1 MADTKMEACGSI
13 VAFEGHPDVVSTQL
27 RLLPTSPQILI
38 LPAVQ
43 CYIAN
48 DDSEQ
53 AFEMRSY
60 IRKIH
65 DALTTRQEAARCFLH
80 GATIANK
87 RLAFLNGGTSS
98 AQALCIKAIMKHET
112 GGDRIEAEAIYSQLA
127 KDGLAGLETKSRIH
141 SRASSRGDEVM
152 FDEEL
157 HDPITRAMRAA
168 DALDRQTAN
177 LQPHDMLDLTMTTR
191 PRSLS
196 LPLYGYSDGFGD
208 AAPFFLFGA
217 HVEDDEVVEDDPPPA
232 LGAPTFALVDYN
244 QPSKQ
249 TMLDPSDLPPASPS
263 GVGKAQVRSTS
274 TLGVRHDH
282 TEMLSPTAEIFNIR
296 TNDNVTS
303 GEPTMLDKR
312 KSASSFKGSLPRV
325 KSLDRI
331 YPISA
336 KLRDLCIPGASAE
349 MDAESTVPRRSHSF
363 MVVDDARPPAIRRP
377 SYFDRRTVLSKG
389 RQPTV
394 IDLALDKR
402 PKRGQSTAGAF
413 HGHLGTD
420 IAPPAE
426 APFQPVLPWVEDLLV
441 YFKDETP
448 NVLLSSSINAFKSG
462 NYPITS
468 SSTSGSVYSNNAS
481 TTLPPLH
488 QPTALDR
495 GLNKKSHETSVLSMT
510 DDDLDPFAQTQP
522 HQPRVGEQIGPTVNI
537 VRPPTPA
544 QTPPPSTKKE
554 NKFYEF
560 EILSGQTA
568 VAVQN
573 SLRSVLSVYFP
584 PEAEGYR
591 QFQFSLLPEFD
602 GLWKPVFRESESRGS
617 QRESNRRVDHILA
630 IGSQQGV
637 DKVYSSGII
646 KQLETIGTKSS
657 DRQGRSGRV
666 DFRYL
671 LAKAMQAFTALPL
684 TNQTSDNPFANSYLL
699 ATLLIPH
706 LETYLALHS
715 EIRYLLLEY
724 PPEHLPTV
732 LALQKLIGVDL
743 IKVAQIVDS
752 TNKGRLPFTQIGG
765 PSVGPKID
773 AKTPNLSS
781 RSANLEFTVSNANFL
796 LTSTATAKDV
806 AKFVSTVWN
815 IQIEACDS
823 ESSSQ
828 EKGLTNK
835 KPRPAPLD
843 ASFTKFPRSS
853 GSTQGSS
860 QGSPH
865 SRPSPNSAGD
875 SCSPVS
881 LTLSS
886 RPQSFTDNIKTP
898 KSDTIYSQA
907 FSRRRLFRSDSAS
920 MTTFDHG
927 SDDSEL
933 DLEERRLMPM
943 FMKTTERQGNT
954 RKALKFLGLA

>member
-1 MADTKMEACGSI
+1 MADTKTEAYGSI

-43 CYIAN
+43 CYITD

-53 AFEMRSY
+53 AFEVRTY
-60 IRKIH
+60 IRKVH
-65 DALTTRQEAARCFLH
+65 DALTTRHDAARCFLQ
-80 GATIANK
+80 GATTSNK
-87 RLAFLNGGTSS
+87 RLAFLNGGTPS

-112 GGDRIEAEAIYSQLA
+112 GGDRIEAEAIYAQLA
-127 KDGLAGLETKSRIH
+127 KDGLAGLEAKSRIH
-141 SRASSRGDEVM
+141 SRASSGGDEVM
-152 FDEEL
+152 FDEGL

-168 DALDRQTAN
+168 EALDRQTAN
-177 LQPHDMLDLTMTTR
+177 LQPYDMLDLTMTTR

-196 LPLYGYSDGFGD
+196 LPLYGYTDGFGD

-217 HVEDDEVVEDDPPPA
+217 AVEDEEDAEDDAP
-232 LGAPTFALVDYN
+232 LSIGAPAFAVVDYN
-244 QPSKQ
+244 KPSKR
-249 TMLDPSDLPPASPS
+249 TVRDSAELPPASPS
-263 GVGKAQVRSTS
+263 GVGRSQVQLN
-274 TLGVRHDH
+274 LGVSRD
-282 TEMLSPTAEIFNIR
+282 TEMLSPTAEMSNTR
-296 TNDNVTS
+296 KNDNAVCGESTS
-303 GEPTMLDKR
+303 PDMR
-312 KSASSFKGSLPRV
+312 KSVSSTKGTLPRV

-349 MDAESTVPRRSHSF
+349 LEAESGAEPAIPRRSRSF
-363 MVVDDARPPAIRRP
+363 MVLGDDSPPAIRKL
-377 SYFDRRTVLSKG
+377 SYFDRRTVIPKG
-389 RQPTV
+389 RRPTV
-394 IDLALDKR
+394 LMDPAPLDK
-402 PKRGQSTAGAF
+402 KKSIIGTF
-413 HGHLGTD
+413 YDHLGTD
-420 IAPPAE
+420 IATPVE
-426 APFQPVLPWVEDLLV
+426 IPFQPILPWVEDLVV
-441 YFKDETP
+441 YFKDEAP
-448 NVLLSSSINAFKSG
+448 NVLLSSIIKAFKAGS
-462 NYPITS
+462 YPIMLS
-468 SSTSGSVYSNNAS
+468 SASAFVYSKKITGTTTSLPQS
-481 TTLPPLH
+481 TVLN
-488 QPTALDR
+488 Q
-495 GLNKKSHETSVLSMT
+495 GLSKISHEVSVLNMT
-510 DDDLDPFAQTQP
+510 DDDDYDPFS
-522 HQPRVGEQIGPTVNI
+522 HMQPRQPAVGEQSVPTVTV

-544 QTPPPSTKKE
+544 QTPPPFTPRE
-554 NKFYEF
+554 DKFHEF
-560 EILSGQTA
+560 EIISGQTA
-568 VAVQN
+568 VAIQN

-602 GLWKPVFRESESRGS
+602 GLWKPVFREAESKSS
-617 QRESNRRVDHILA
+617 QRENNRRVDHILA

-637 DKVYSSGII
+637 DKVYSSGIV

-671 LAKAMQAFTALPL
+671 LANAMQAFTALPL
-684 TNQTSDNPFANSYLL
+684 TNQTSDNPFTNSYLL
-699 ATLLIPH
+699 ATLLIPQ

-732 LALQKLIGVDL
+732 LALQKLIGVDF

-752 TNKGRLPFTQIGG
+752 NNKDRLPFTQIGG
-765 PSVGPKID
+765 PSVGIKAD
-773 AKTPNLSS
+773 AKTPNLSPQS
-781 RSANLEFTVSNANFL
+781 SNSNITVSNANFL
-796 LTSTATAKDV
+796 LTSTATTKEIE
-806 AKFVSTVWN
+806 KFVSTVWN
-815 IQIEACDS
+815 IQIEACNS
-823 ESSSQ
+823 ELSSP
-828 EKGLTNK
+828 KKVLPNR

-843 ASFTKFPRSS
+843 ASFTKFPLSPTSTRS
-853 GSTQGSS
+853 G
-860 QGSPH
+860 
-865 SRPSPNSAGD
+865 PSPTSAAMT
-875 SCSPVS
+875 SSPES

-886 RPQSFTDNIKTP
+886 RRQSFTDNIKTP
-898 KSDTIYSQA
+898 KSDITYSQA

-943 FMKTTERQGNT
+943 FMKPTERQGNT

>member
-1 MADTKMEACGSI
+1 MADAKMEANGNI

-43 CYIAN
+43 SYIAN

-53 AFEMRSY
+53 AFEVRSY
-60 IRKIH
+60 IRKVH
-65 DALTTRQEAARCFLH
+65 DALTKRHEAARCFLQ
-80 GATIANK
+80 GATPMNK
-87 RLAFLNGGTSS
+87 RLAFLNGGTPS
-98 AQALCIKAIMKHET
+98 AQVLCIKAIMEHET
-112 GGDRIEAEAIYSQLA
+112 GGDRVEAEAVYAQLA
-127 KDGLAGLETKSRIH
+127 RDGLAGLEDKSRIH
-141 SRASSRGDEVM
+141 SPVGSVGDEAM

-177 LQPHDMLDLTMTTR
+177 LQPGDMLDLTSSTR

-208 AAPFFLFGA
+208 ATPFFLFGA
-217 HVEDDEVVEDDPPPA
+217 HIDDDEVIEDDPPLAP
-232 LGAPTFALVDYN
+232 GAPTFALVDYN

-249 TMLDPSDLPPASPS
+249 TQTQLDPAELPSASPS
-263 GVGKAQVRSTS
+263 GAVKPQSRS
-274 TLGVRHDH
+274 TLGVNHD
-282 TEMLSPTAEIFNIR
+282 TEMLSPTTETFNIR
-296 TNDNVTS
+296 TDDHATH
-303 GEPTMLDKR
+303 GEPIIFNR
-312 KSASSFKGSLPRV
+312 NKSVSSFKGPLPRV

-331 YPISA
+331 YPLSA
-336 KLRDLCIPGASAE
+336 KLRDLCIPGASSELCTDSA
-349 MDAESTVPRRSHSF
+349 APRRSHSF
-363 MVVDDARPPAIRRP
+363 MVASDPKPPIIRKL
-377 SYFDRRTVLSKG
+377 SYIDRRTVASKSC
-389 RQPTV
+389 RPTATV
-394 IDLALDKR
+394 DLPHDRKVNA
-402 PKRGQSTAGAF
+402 GQSTAGIF
-413 HGHLGTD
+413 HTHLGTD
-420 IAPPAE
+420 IAMSAE
-426 APFQPVLPWVEDLLV
+426 MQFQPILPWVEDLLV
-441 YFKDETP
+441 YFKDKTP
-448 NVLLSSSINAFKSG
+448 NLLLSLIIKAFKTG
-462 NYPITS
+462 NYPILS
-468 SSTSGSVYSNNAS
+468 SSTPRSSNATLTA
-481 TTLPPLH
+481 TTSLH
-488 QPTALDR
+488 LPTALGQSLSNR
-495 GLNKKSHETSVLSMT
+495 SHETSVLSMT
-510 DDDLDPFAQTQP
+510 DDDYDPFASSEP
-522 HQPRVGEQIGPTVNI
+522 HQPLGREQVGPIVN
-537 VRPPTPA
+537 VTRPPTPA
-544 QTPPPSTKKE
+544 QTPPPCKAKE
-554 NKFYEF
+554 NKVYEF
-560 EILSGQTA
+560 EIGSGQTA
-568 VAVQN
+568 VAIQN
-573 SLRSVLSVYFP
+573 SLRSILSVYFP

-602 GLWKPVFRESESRGS
+602 GLWKPVFRESEPKGS
-617 QRESNRRVDHILA
+617 QRENSRKVDHILA

-637 DKVYSSGII
+637 DKVYSSKII

-671 LAKAMQAFTALPL
+671 LANAMQAFTALPL
-684 TNQTSDNPFANSYLL
+684 TNQTSDNPFTNSYLL

-732 LALQKLIGVDL
+732 LALQKLIGVEM

-752 TNKGRLPFTQIGG
+752 TNKDRLPFTQIGG
-765 PSVGPKID
+765 PSTGAKTD

-781 RSANLEFTVSNANFL
+781 RASNSEFTVSNANFL
-796 LTSTATAKDV
+796 LTYTATAKDI
-806 AKFVSTVWN
+806 AKFVSTVWS
-815 IQIEACDS
+815 IQTETGDS
-823 ESSSQ
+823 ESSSH
-828 EKGLTNK
+828 EKKSSSK

-853 GSTQGSS
+853 GSF
-860 QGSPH
+860 H
-865 SRPSPNSAGD
+865 SKPSPTSAID
-875 SCSPVS
+875 SSSPGS

-886 RPQSFTDNIKTP
+886 RPQSFIDIKTP
-898 KSDTIYSQA
+898 KSDTMYSRA

-943 FMKTTERQGNT
+943 FMKSTERQGNT

>member
-1 MADTKMEACGSI
+1 MEAYGSI

-43 CYIAN
+43 CYIAS

-53 AFEMRSY
+53 AFEVRAY
-60 IRKIH
+60 VRKVH
-65 DALTTRQEAARCFLH
+65 DALTTRHDAARCFLQ
-80 GATIANK
+80 GATTSNK
-87 RLAFLNGGTSS
+87 RLAFLNGGTPS

-112 GGDRIEAEAIYSQLA
+112 GGDRVEAEAVYAKLA
-127 KDGLAGLETKSRIH
+127 KDGLAGLEAKSRIH
-141 SRASSRGDEVM
+141 GRASSGGDEATL
-152 FDEEL
+152 DDEL

-177 LQPHDMLDLTMTTR
+177 LQPCDMLDLTMTTR

-217 HVEDDEVVEDDPPPA
+217 HVEDEDDEDDAPLAP
-232 LGAPTFALVDYN
+232 GAPTFAIVDYN
-244 QPSKQ
+244 QPSKR
-249 TMLDPSDLPPASPS
+249 TPPDSVDLVPASPS
-263 GVGKAQVRSTS
+263 GAVRQAAQSS
-274 TLGVRHDH
+274 LGVTRD
-282 TEMLSPTAEIFNIR
+282 TEMLSPTSETFNLR
-296 TNDNVTS
+296 TNDAAVC
-303 GEPTMLDKR
+303 GEPTTLDTR
-312 KSASSFKGSLPRV
+312 KSVSSARGALPRV

-331 YPISA
+331 YPVSA

-349 MDAESTVPRRSHSF
+349 MGAETCIPRRSKSF
-363 MVVDDARPPAIRRP
+363 VAVDVEQPPTIRRL
-377 SYFDRRTVLSKG
+377 SYIDRRTVLCKG
-389 RQPTV
+389 RRPTV
-394 IDLALDKR
+394 MMDPAPLDKKAR
-402 PKRGQSTAGAF
+402 QGHA
-413 HGHLGTD
+413 HLGTD
-420 IAPPAE
+420 IATPVE
-426 APFQPVLPWVEDLLV
+426 VPFRPILPWAEDLV
-441 YFKDETP
+441 VHFKDETP
-448 NVLLSSSINAFKSG
+448 NLLLSSTIKAFKSG
-462 NYPITS
+462 RFPVLS
-468 SSTSGSVYSNNAS
+468 SSATVAVCSKNAS
-481 TTLPPLH
+481 AAMTSRHEPR
-488 QPTALDR
+488 ALDR
-495 GLNKKSHETSVLSMT
+495 GPSKISHETSVLSTT
-510 DDDLDPFAQTQP
+510 DDDYDPFSHTLSGHPPAA
-522 HQPRVGEQIGPTVNI
+522 EQIVPTVN
-537 VRPPTPA
+537 VVGPPTPTR
-544 QTPPPSTKKE
+544 TPPPDTAKE
-554 NKFYEF
+554 DKFHEF
-560 EILSGQTA
+560 EIAAGQTA
-568 VAVQN
+568 VAIQN
-573 SLRSVLSVYFP
+573 SLRSVLSIYFP

-617 QRESNRRVDHILA
+617 QRESDRRVDHILA

-671 LAKAMQAFTALPL
+671 LANAMQAFTALPL

-752 TNKGRLPFTQIGG
+752 SNKDRLPFTQIGG
-765 PSVGPKID
+765 PSVGAKPD
-773 AKTPNLSS
+773 AKTPNLSP
-781 RSANLEFTVSNANFL
+781 RSSNSDVTVSNANFL
-796 LTSTATAKDV
+796 LTSTATTKEI

-815 IQIEACDS
+815 IQIEDGDS
-823 ESSSQ
+823 EPSPQ
-828 EKGLTNK
+828 QKALPNK

-843 ASFTKFPRSS
+843 ASFTKYPLSSSSSRS
-853 GSTQGSS
+853 G
-860 QGSPH
+860 
-865 SRPSPNSAGD
+865 PSPTSAGI
-875 SCSPVS
+875 SSSPES

-898 KSDTIYSQA
+898 KSDTVCSPS

-943 FMKTTERQGNT
+943 FMKTMERQGNT

>member
-1 MADTKMEACGSI
+1 MADTKIEAYGSI

-38 LPAVQ
+38 LPSVQ

-48 DDSEQ
+48 DDLEQ
-53 AFEMRSY
+53 AFEVRSY
-60 IRKIH
+60 IRNVH
-65 DALTTRQEAARCFLH
+65 DALTTRHEAARCFLQ
-80 GATIANK
+80 GATAANK
-87 RLAFLNGGTSS
+87 RLAFLNGGTPS

-112 GGDRIEAEAIYSQLA
+112 GGDRIEAEAVYAQLA
-127 KDGLAGLETKSRIH
+127 KDGLAGLEVKSRIH
-141 SRASSRGDEVM
+141 SRASSGGDEVL

-177 LQPHDMLDLTMTTR
+177 LQPCDMLDLTMTTR

-217 HVEDDEVVEDDPPPA
+217 HVDEEEDAEDAAPLAP
-232 LGAPTFALVDYN
+232 GAPTFAVVDYN
-244 QPSKQ
+244 QPSKR
-249 TMLDPSDLPPASPS
+249 MPPDSADLPPASPS
-263 GVGKAQVRSTS
+263 GVIRSQVQSN
-274 TLGVRHDH
+274 LGVRHD
-282 TEMLSPTAEIFNIR
+282 TEMLSPTTETFNIR
-296 TNDNVTS
+296 TNDDVVC
-303 GEPTMLDKR
+303 GELTMLDMR
-312 KSASSFKGSLPRV
+312 KSVSSIRRTLPRV

-336 KLRDLCIPGASAE
+336 KLRDLCIPGTSTD
-349 MDAESTVPRRSHSF
+349 MGVESTVPRRSRSF
-363 MVVDDARPPAIRRP
+363 MVVGDEKPPAIRRL
-377 SYFDRRTVLSKG
+377 SYIDRRTMLSKG
-389 RQPTV
+389 RRPTV
-394 IDLALDKR
+394 ILDPALLDKKT
-402 PKRGQSTAGAF
+402 KRGQSTVGAV
-413 HGHLGTD
+413 HVHLGAN
-420 IAPPAE
+420 IATPAKV
-426 APFQPVLPWVEDLLV
+426 AFRPILPSVEDLV
-441 YFKDETP
+441 IFFKDETP
-448 NVLLSSSINAFKSG
+448 NVLLSSIIKAFKTG
-462 NYPITS
+462 NYPLLS
-468 SSTSGSVYSNNAS
+468 SSASTSVYFNNTS
-481 TTLPPLH
+481 TATPSPH
-488 QPTALDR
+488 QPTTLDR
-495 GLNKKSHETSVLSMT
+495 GSNNRSHETSVLSTT
-510 DDDLDPFAQTQP
+510 DDDDDPFCHKEPQNP
-522 HQPRVGEQIGPTVNI
+522 SVKEQMVPTVNI

-544 QTPPPSTKKE
+544 QTPPPCTVKE
-554 NKFYEF
+554 DKFHEF
-560 EILSGQTA
+560 EIVSGQPA
-568 VAVQN
+568 VTIQN
-573 SLRSVLSVYFP
+573 SLRSVLSIYFP

-617 QRESNRRVDHILA
+617 HRENNRRVDHILA

-671 LAKAMQAFTALPL
+671 LANAMQAFTALPL
-684 TNQTSDNPFANSYLL
+684 TNQTSDNPFTNSYLL

-732 LALQKLIGVDL
+732 LALQKLIGVEL

-752 TNKGRLPFTQIGG
+752 SNKDRLPFTQIGG
-765 PSVGPKID
+765 PSVGAKTD
-773 AKTPNLSS
+773 VKTPNLSP
-781 RSANLEFTVSNANFL
+781 RSSNSDITVSNANFL
-796 LTSTATAKDV
+796 LTSTATAKDI

-815 IQIEACDS
+815 IPSEACDY
-823 ESSSQ
+823 EPSSQ
-828 EKGLTNK
+828 EKKLPNK
-835 KPRPAPLD
+835 KPRPAQLD

-853 GSTQGSS
+853 DSS
-860 QGSPH
+860 QSG
-865 SRPSPNSAGD
+865 PSPTSAGD
-875 SCSPVS
+875 SSSPVS

-886 RPQSFTDNIKTP
+886 PRQSLTDNIKTP
-898 KSDTIYSQA
+898 KSDTIYSRG

-943 FMKTTERQGNT
+943 FMKTMDRQVNT